1 MIKVYKKIMEIK
13 NIKLSCFSKYI
24 SYFLMRIIFFC
35 LISTLFYDYERF
47 PALCWDWTLYNL
59 MSESEGQKRPE
70 FVNGVRVK
78 APEDYDF
85 NTWGIAIIRKE
96 RALVNTRMTSS

>member
-1 MIKVYKKIMEIK
+1 
-13 NIKLSCFSKYI
+13 
-24 SYFLMRIIFFC
+24 
-35 LISTLFYDYERF
+35 
-47 PALCWDWTLYNL
+47 

-96 RALVNTRMTSS
+96 RALVNTRMISS